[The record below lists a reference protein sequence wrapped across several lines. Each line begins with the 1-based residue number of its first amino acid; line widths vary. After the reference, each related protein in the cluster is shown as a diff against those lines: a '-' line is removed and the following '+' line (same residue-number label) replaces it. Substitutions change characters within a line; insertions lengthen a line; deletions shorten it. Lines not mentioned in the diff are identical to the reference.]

1 MILTDEFKIKK
12 TENLES
18 SYIENELSKLN
29 ITPLRWA
36 IVDVTDTQYIL
47 TVSYE
52 KIAN

>member
-1 MILTDEFKIKK
+1 MILTDEFKINK

-18 SYIENELSKLN
+18 SYIKKELSKFD
-29 ITPLRWA
+29 IIPLRWA

-52 KIAN
+52 KI